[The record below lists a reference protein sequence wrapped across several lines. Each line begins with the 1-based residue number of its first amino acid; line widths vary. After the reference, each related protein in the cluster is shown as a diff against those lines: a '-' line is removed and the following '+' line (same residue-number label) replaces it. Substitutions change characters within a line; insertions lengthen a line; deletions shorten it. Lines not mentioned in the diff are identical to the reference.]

1 LGLRRSAVL
10 IAYLIVAGSAALLVV
25 PLSLLSYNGYYPYY
39 FGLGYPWFLLNATA
53 VAGLILGPYF
63 GLAGLIAKDKSVW
76 FESNRMLHTH
86 ISVPIIGGFFL
97 FWGSVSAYGIVYILP
112 VYLIF
117 VALGTLIAVMASR
130 TAKPQPAPSATVAT
144 MPA

>member
-1 LGLRRSAVL
+1 LRGSTVL

-25 PLSLLSYNGYYPYY
+25 PLSLFSYSGYYPYS
-39 FGLGYPWFLLNATA
+39 FGLGFPWFLLNATA
-53 VAGLILGPYF
+53 VAGLVLGPYF

-97 FWGSVSAYGIVYILP
+97 FWGSVFAYGIVYILP
-112 VYLIF
+112 VYFLF

-130 TAKPQPAPSATVAT
+130 TAKPPTASSTTVAT
-144 MPA
+144 MPS